1 MGLIGNYSVILKSC
15 GNYVSG
21 ATISDNRSNW
31 NTSGRS
37 RRYYFGA
44 YGQKNAIPNGYR
56 MPNSWVMAQKS
67 GELSVY
73 NGLSLGTNISLT
85 LAAGKNSTANLTIDL
100 DITNAQLGLIV
111 SAVSDLMMA
120 ISMSG
125 NLTATASMTSNLT
138 ISTSVTAA
146 LTALAQLVCNLTSSV
161 TLNGTNTAIGEMSAD
176 ITSLTTLS
184 PENLAAAVWNS
195 IAANFNNTGT
205 MGEKLNDAGSASNP
219 WTEVLEGSYTAAD
232 MLRLLTAIAAG
243 KTTIVDLGGGLA
255 TVTFR
260 DINDTVDRVVADM
273 TNSERTDVTL
283 DL

>member
-1 MGLIGNYSVILKSC
+1 MGLLGNYSVILKSC

-44 YGQKNAIPNGYR
+44 YGQKNALPNGYR
-56 MPNSWVMAQKS
+56 MPSSWVMAQKS
-67 GELSVY
+67 GELSIY
-73 NGLSLGTNISLT
+73 NGLSLDNNLSLT
-85 LAAGKNSTANLTIDL
+85 LAGGKNTTADLTINL
-100 DITNAQLGLIV
+100 DITSAQLGLIV
-111 SAVSDLMMA
+111 SAVADLAMA
-120 ISMSG
+120 ISVTSSLTGIASASSDLSMSV
-125 NLTATASMTSNLT
+125 
-138 ISTSVTAA
+138 SVTSA
-146 LTALAQLVCNLTSSV
+146 LTALGALVSNLTSNV
-161 TLNGTNTAIGEMSAD
+161 TLNGTTTAIGEMSAD

-184 PENLAAAVWNS
+184 PENLAVAVWNS
-195 IAANFNNTGT
+195 IAANFNNAGT

-273 TNSERTDVTL
+273 TDSERTDVTL